1 MSEDSVNSKVVSPS
15 DQATDAG
22 LSYVVRILKHTNS
35 YEPLQLSEL
44 RLKGENKQQRQ
55 SGV

>member
-1 MSEDSVNSKVVSPS
+1 MNSKVVSPS